1 MRVIQMK
8 NLFLQRIIK
17 KLVIMRK
24 YLIIALSA
32 ISTLLSAQDKYTL
45 SDFNKENRE
54 IIENIAV
61 SNPENLSFGFNVSP
75 SISWLN
81 VTHNDLKTDGATL
94 TGQIG
99 FNAEYNIDKL
109 FSVVSGL
116 NFGINGGYVYD
127 NASMLDLTTKSN
139 FLMNIYTME
148 VPFLL
153 RIKTPVF
160 NKTIYYAQTGL
171 LPGFRLSS
179 REFHKASS
187 FNFSNQTSNINNLL
201 NPILLSYS
209 LGFGAKFVTG
219 KNYDLFTEV
228 NFKSSLLN
236 IESKTGFT
244 DALRYPVI
252 PEIKGGNM
260 IFSFGVM
267 F

>member
-1 MRVIQMK
+1 MK
-8 NLFLQRIIK
+8 K
-17 KLVIMRK
+17 S
-24 YLIIALSA
+24 LIFALSI
-32 ISTLLSAQDKYTL
+32 ISTTLYAQDNYTL

-61 SNPENLSFGFNVSP
+61 SNPENLSFGFNISP
-75 SISWLN
+75 TISWLN
-81 VTHNDLKTDGATL
+81 VNHNDLHTDGATL
-94 TGQIG
+94 TGQLG
-99 FNAEYNIDKL
+99 FNAEYNINKL
-109 FSVVSGL
+109 LSVVSGL

-127 NASMLDLTTKSN
+127 NASLLDPTTKSN
-139 FLMNIYTME
+139 FLMNLYTME

-187 FNFSNQTSNINNLL
+187 FNVDNKTSNINNLT

-209 LGFGAKFVTG
+209 VGFGAKFVSG
-219 KNYDLFTEV
+219 KNYDLFAEV
-228 NFKSSLLN
+228 NLKSSLLN
-236 IESKTGFT
+236 IESKTGYS
-244 DALRYPVI
+244 DDGRYPT
-252 PEIKGGNM
+252 PPQIKGGNM